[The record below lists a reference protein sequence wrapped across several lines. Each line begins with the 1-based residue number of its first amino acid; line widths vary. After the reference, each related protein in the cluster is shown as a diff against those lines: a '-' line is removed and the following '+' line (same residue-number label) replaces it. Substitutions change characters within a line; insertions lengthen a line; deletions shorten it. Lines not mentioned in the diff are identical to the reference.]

1 MDNSIQNLSDSVKSM
16 VKGVV
21 LFGFTR
27 NLQDGGKIPNYPAD
41 QTKVYCAV
49 GDLVCSGTLIIT
61 AAHLTY
67 GANAGAAA
75 TFLASKVSV

>member
-1 MDNSIQNLSDSVKSM
+1 MDGSIQDLPANVQAM

-27 NLQDGGKIPNYPAD
+27 NLQDRGRIPNYPTS
-41 QTKVYCAV
+41 QTKVFCAT

-67 GANAGAAA
+67 GVNANSAVS
-75 TFLASKVSV
+75 FLRSTL